1 MAALGLNLLALLLVV
16 GILWSAMMWLTRK
29 AHRHS
34 EQEDEVWGIT
44 RVEVGDPC
52 PECDGIGARRRL
64 GRIEACGLCEGKGE
78 ITSLSG

>member
-1 MAALGLNLLALLLVV
+1 VAAFGLNLLALLLVV
-16 GILWSAMMWLTRK
+16 GISWLAMMWLTRWV
-29 AHRHS
+29 HRHNDH
-34 EQEDEVWGIT
+34 EDEVWGIT
-44 RVEVGDPC
+44 RVDAGDPC